1 MDDISHAHLATFA
14 ARASYLQ
21 ELGRRHVLGSYFT
34 NPIRSLP
41 PSSFADTAYIN
52 TTARMKGCT
61 GEPGDWVNFNDK
73 SFKSVALKANGEPV
87 VSADAY
93 VMLFGRRE

>member
-1 MDDISHAHLATFA
+1 
-14 ARASYLQ
+14 
-21 ELGRRHVLGSYFT
+21 
-34 NPIRSLP
+34 
-41 PSSFADTAYIN
+41 
-52 TTARMKGCT
+52 MKGCT

-73 SFKSVALKANGEPV
+73 SFKSVALKANGEPE